1 MKRVVALVAARD
13 EGDRIGETV
22 TALRALETV
31 AEVVV
36 VDDGSRDETA
46 PRSLAAGATVLRLDR
61 ARGKGRALEG
71 ALARLRD
78 RAADVWLL
86 ADGDLA
92 ETAESLDAVLT
103 PVLAGEADLA
113 IATFPPAQAGGF
125 GLVKRAARHA
135 IRLGSGLDVREPLS
149 GQRALTAEAL
159 EAVRPLARGFGVE
172 TAMTIDAARAGLRV
186 LEVPAELGHR
196 PTFRD
201 LRGFAHRGRQGWDI
215 LRAALPRMLGLR

>member
-13 EGDRIGETV
+13 EGDRIRETV
-22 TALRALETV
+22 TALLALDPV
-31 AEVVV
+31 AEVIV

-92 ETAESLDAVLT
+92 ETAKSLDAVLA

-113 IATFPPAQAGGF
+113 IATFPPPQAGGF

-135 IRLGSGLDVREPLS
+135 IRLGSGLEVREPLS
-149 GQRALTAEAL
+149 GQRALSAEAL

-172 TAMTIDAARAGLRV
+172 TAMTIDAVRAGLRV

-201 LRGFAHRGRQGWDI
+201 VRGFAHRGRQGWDI
-215 LRAALPRMLGLR
+215 VRAAVPRMLGLR

>member
-1 MKRVVALVAARD
+1 VTRVVALVAARD

-22 TALRALETV
+22 TALLALDPVT
-31 AEVVV
+31 EVVV

-92 ETAESLDAVLT
+92 ETAASLDAVLA

-113 IATFPPAQAGGF
+113 IATFPPAEAGGF

-159 EAVRPLARGFGVE
+159 DAVRPLARGFGVE
-172 TAMTIDAARAGLRV
+172 TAMTIDAVRAGLRV

-201 LRGFAHRGRQGWDI
+201 VRGFAHRGRQGWDI

>member
-13 EGDRIGETV
+13 EGDRIGQTV
-22 TALRALETV
+22 TALRALEPV

-92 ETAESLDAVLT
+92 ETATSLDAVLA
-103 PVLAGEADLA
+103 PVLAGQADLA
-113 IATFPPAQAGGF
+113 IATFAPPQAGGF
-125 GLVKRAARHA
+125 GIVKKAARHA

-172 TAMTIDAARAGLRV
+172 TAMTIDAVRAGLRV

-201 LRGFAHRGRQGWDI
+201 VRGFAHRGRQGWDI
-215 LRAALPRMLGLR
+215 LRAAIPRMLGLR

>member
-22 TALRALETV
+22 TALLALEPV

-92 ETAESLDAVLT
+92 ETAASLDVVLA
-103 PVLAGEADLA
+103 PVIAGEADLA
-113 IATFPPAQAGGF
+113 IATFPPGQAGGF

-135 IRLGSGLDVREPLS
+135 IRLGSGRDVQEPLS

-172 TAMTIDAARAGLRV
+172 TAMTIDAVRAGLRV

-201 LRGFAHRGRQGWDI
+201 VRGFAHRGRQGWDI
-215 LRAALPRMLGLR
+215 LRATLPRMLGLR